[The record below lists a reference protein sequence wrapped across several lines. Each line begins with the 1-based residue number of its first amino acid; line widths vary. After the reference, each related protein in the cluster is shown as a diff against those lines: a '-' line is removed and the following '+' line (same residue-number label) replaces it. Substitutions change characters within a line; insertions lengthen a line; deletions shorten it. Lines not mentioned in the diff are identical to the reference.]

1 MPNMSLKKNPMP
13 HQDPKVRAR
22 NFDEVAL
29 GYTPEQAMA
38 LLRESDARF
47 DARIDRA
54 AEYVIAKGAEFLCL
68 SGPSCAGKTTTA
80 IKLTARLAK
89 QGIGATVVSL
99 DDFFYDMDYLLK
111 MSAEKGTALDMDSA
125 DTIDLACFAECLQ
138 GFVAHKPVQVPIF
151 DFHTH
156 CRSGYRTLTH
166 KKGDLIIFEGIQAIY
181 PEVTALI
188 KPYGMASIFACPD
201 QAITVGEQIFEPNI
215 YRFYRRIVRDAQYRS
230 ADANRTLEVWRG
242 VRNNEDAHIFPLRD
256 SFEHVVDTSMGYDLH
271 VLTPYLRE
279 LLPQVSEQSRFYLRA
294 VDILNRISCIQ
305 PIPAKYLPTD
315 SLYREFIQ
323 F

>member
-1 MPNMSLKKNPMP
+1 MYVTKE
-13 HQDPKVRAR
+13 R
-22 NFDEVAL
+22 
-29 GYTPEQAMA
+29 YTPEQAKE
-38 LLRESDARF
+38 LLRASDAEF

-54 AEYVIAKGAEFLCL
+54 AEYVVAKGAEFLCL

-89 QGIGATVVSL
+89 HGIGATVVSL
-99 DDFFYDMDYLLK
+99 DDFFFDMDYLVE
-111 MSAEKGTALDMDSA
+111 MSERKGIALDMDSA
-125 DTIDLACFAECLQ
+125 DTIDLACFAKCLE
-138 GFVAHKPVQVPIF
+138 GFVAHEPVEVPIF

-156 CRSGYRTLTH
+156 RRSGYRTLTH

-188 KPYGMASIFACPD
+188 KPCGMASIFACPD
-201 QAITVGEQIFEPNI
+201 QPITVGEQIFDPNI

-230 ADANRTLEVWRG
+230 ADANRTLEIWRG

-256 SFEHVVDTSMGYDLH
+256 QFEHVVDTSMGYDLH

-279 LLPQVSEQSRFYLRA
+279 LLSKVSEDSRFYLRA
-294 VDILNRISCIQ
+294 LDILNRTASIQ
-305 PIPAKYLPTD
+305 PISAEYLTPD
-315 SLYREFIQ
+315 SLYREFIK